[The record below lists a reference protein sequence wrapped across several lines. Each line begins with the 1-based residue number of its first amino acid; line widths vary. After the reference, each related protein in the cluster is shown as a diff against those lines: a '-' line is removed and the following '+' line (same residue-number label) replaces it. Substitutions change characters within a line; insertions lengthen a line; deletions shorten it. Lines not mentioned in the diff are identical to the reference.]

1 MLNLEYSPKERFNKI
16 VDIVADGVIR
26 LIQYNAKFFQ
36 DMRNRL
42 AEDLSRMS
50 KDKSIKSC
58 SISSSILWADIPK
71 GMKKRDF
78 YYRELSGKVRSLTQ
92 TISRD

>member
-50 KDKSIKSC
+50 KDKSINRAAFLLLFYGL
-58 SISSSILWADIPK
+58 ISQR
-71 GMKKRDF
+71 G
-78 YYRELSGKVRSLTQ
+78 
-92 TISRD
+92 